1 MREEWLRRLMDAYDE
16 IVRGHAFF
24 SLFFA
29 HEGPSK

>member
-1 MREEWLRRLMDAYDE
+1 MDAYDE